1 MKNTK
6 NSVKYLALIAW
17 LKAARINKGL
27 TMRDVGLLIDEPH
40 SFIVKLESGDKRLNV
55 YQYVQYCDALGLDP
69 AEGLRFL
76 R

>member
-1 MKNTK
+1 
-6 NSVKYLALIAW
+6 
-17 LKAARINKGL
+17 
-27 TMRDVGLLIDEPH
+27 MRDVGLLIDEPH